1 MENISLYG
9 HNVQK
14 KAIRR
19 IILVTLYQLSTILN
33 QSQWN
38 YEYIIQL
45 Y

>member
-1 MENISLYG
+1 MGNISIYR

-14 KAIRR
+14 KVIRR
-19 IILVTLYQLSTILN
+19 TILVTLYQLSTILN